1 MSPIVRR
8 QSSLGAVGCSAVVEI
23 AVAAPAGQ
31 AVLWSRL
38 ARNHRVPDGADAAV
52 ARRLGGSEPP
62 EKFAHCSYKLLAL
75 HYQPD
80 HAAPTRGARLS
91 TALQPLRKSGASR
104 ESYNQNQIDKKV
116 SY

>member
-38 ARNHRVPDGADAAV
+38 ARNHRVPDGTDAAV
-52 ARRLGGSEPP
+52 ARRVGGSEHRKNSP
-62 EKFAHCSYKLLAL
+62 A
-75 HYQPD
+75 
-80 HAAPTRGARLS
+80 
-91 TALQPLRKSGASR
+91 TAI
-104 ESYNQNQIDKKV
+104 NC
-116 SY
+116 